1 MKTQQTTTKIS
12 IGIDALKDLPDLVRA
27 HGTHPLLVHGHRPV
41 EDGLLEKVR
50 VLLTQA
56 GIPHTDLGQILPNPK
71 FNSVKR
77 GIRKAQ
83 EEGCDLILS
92 LGGGSTLQC
101 AKGIAYGLKF
111 DDKNGKLW
119 DLWEGKAKPQGAA
132 PVAAVLT
139 NPATGAELND
149 ACTLVRD
156 GKQKTLHSPY
166 GQCAFAVLDPTLSML
181 PYYPTVNQIF
191 GIFSYIFIRYL
202 DSSEQDGQ
210 KDLKMM
216 QDLLKCADQLEANIE
231 DAQARTTLFQVG
243 LEAHQV
249 SQKIYGNLNGL
260 ADTLSYQCSLPR
272 GTATSAVFFAWANA
286 QIPSCTAK
294 MSLFAKTLFGI
305 EASDQTQ
312 AAEQGIQSLMER
324 VQKMNMAVCIP
335 DTGLVLKKHDLKALA
350 ADHDQYEVLKKANKP
365 VQKSK

>member
-1 MKTQQTTTKIS
+1 
-12 IGIDALKDLPDLVRA
+12 
-27 HGTHPLLVHGHRPV
+27 
-41 EDGLLEKVR
+41 
-50 VLLTQA
+50 
-56 GIPHTDLGQILPNPK
+56 
-71 FNSVKR
+71 
-77 GIRKAQ
+77 
-83 EEGCDLILS
+83 
-92 LGGGSTLQC
+92 
-101 AKGIAYGLKF
+101 
-111 DDKNGKLW
+111 
-119 DLWEGKAKPQGAA
+119 
-132 PVAAVLT
+132 
-139 NPATGAELND
+139 
-149 ACTLVRD
+149 
-156 GKQKTLHSPY
+156 
-166 GQCAFAVLDPTLSML
+166 ML

-312 AAEQGIQSLMER
+312 AAEQVMQSLMEL